1 MGDTVT
7 RSREIWPNEGPP
19 DIPAM
24 TRIVERDPRAG
35 ARRTLA
41 ALVITMS
48 ALFVG
53 SLIFMVMEGGRRIP
67 EGRPVLAVLPFQGST
82 PGSSRYA
89 GFGEGLASYFGRIDP
104 RELGVLGPAS
114 TAGYFDPDGDPLEVG
129 RRFEADM
136 ILMGRE
142 VSGASV
148 TTLVAELYRVDSGT
162 LLWSGEFDVGET
174 EDLHPVQARIGMEV
188 TEALNLPR

>member
-1 MGDTVT
+1 
-7 RSREIWPNEGPP
+7 
-19 DIPAM
+19 M
-24 TRIVERDPRAG
+24 TRIVEPDPRTG

-41 ALVITMS
+41 ALVITVS

-67 EGRPVLAVLPFQGST
+67 KGRPVLAVLPFQSST

-114 TAGYFDPDGDPLEVG
+114 TAGYFDPGGDPLEVG
-129 RRFEADM
+129 RQFEADM

-142 VSGASV
+142 VSGASA

-174 EDLHPVQARIGMEV
+174 GDLRRAQARIGMEV